1 MKNLYVGLMSGTS
14 RDSLDGCLVSFE
26 NGLNVLAC
34 ETLNFSDGYQTSQD
48 QAYIDREIT
57 NKSIE
62 LVHKLIKTR
71 KENVAAIA
79 FPGQTISH
87 NDDFSLQAGSPETI
101 AKEIKIPVYSDFRNF
116 DIAKGGKGA
125 PLIPLFHQ
133 YLLSEKDTEK
143 LVLNIGGICN
153 GTYLKDKKIIHAS
166 DIGPGNCLLDA
177 TMRNFNLGKFDS
189 DGLMASKGN
198 VDGVLLEKLLK
209 QIDFLS
215 YPRADDLSIYLNL
228 METYKKSLAEKN
240 PEDILCTFVELTV
253 KKIEEYFNFCGAPA
267 KVIFHGGGSENKYLM
282 RRIKETINTEI
293 STINSLISS
302 KYVESAAFAY
312 LAFKE
317 RAVLFR

>member
-1 MKNLYVGLMSGTS
+1 MSGTS

-87 NDDFSLQAGSPETI
+87 NDVFSLQAGSPETI

-153 GTYLKDKKIIHAS
+153 GTYLKDEKIIHAS

>member
-153 GTYLKDKKIIHAS
+153 GTYLKDEKIIHAS

>member
-71 KENVAAIA
+71 RENVAAIA

-101 AKEIKIPVYSDFRNF
+101 AKETKIPVYSDFRNF

-133 YLLSEKDTEK
+133 YLLSEKGTEK

-153 GTYLKDKKIIHAS
+153 GTYLKDEKIIHAS

-253 KKIEEYFNFCGAPA
+253 KKIEEYFNFCGAPT

-293 STINSLISS
+293 STIDTIISS

>member
-1 MKNLYVGLMSGTS
+1 MSGTS

-34 ETLNFSDGYQTSQD
+34 ETLDFTDGYQTSQD
-48 QAYIDREIT
+48 QAYIDKEIT

-62 LVHKLIKTR
+62 LIHMLIETR
-71 KENVAAIA
+71 RENVAAIA

-101 AKEIKIPVYSDFRNF
+101 AKETKIPVYSDFRNF

-153 GTYLKDKKIIHAS
+153 GTYLKDEEIIHAS

-209 QIDFLS
+209 KIEFLS

-240 PEDILCTFVELTV
+240 PEDILCTFIELTV

-267 KVIFHGGGSENKYLM
+267 KVIFHGGGTENKYLM
-282 RRIKETINTEI
+282 RRIKETIKTEI
-293 STINSLISS
+293 STIDSLISS

>member
-26 NGLNVLAC
+26 NGFNVLAC
-34 ETLNFSDGYQTSQD
+34 DTLNFSDGYQTSQD
-48 QAYIDREIT
+48 QAYIDKEIT

-62 LVHKLIKTR
+62 LVNKLIEIR
-71 KENVAAIA
+71 RDNVVAIA

-101 AKEIKIPVYSDFRNF
+101 AKETKIPVYSDFRNF

-125 PLIPLFHQ
+125 PLIPHFHQ
-133 YLLSEKDTEK
+133 YLLSEKGTEQ

-153 GTYLKDKKIIHAS
+153 GTHLKDEEIVHSS

-198 VDGVLLEKLLK
+198 VDNILLEKLLHE
-209 QIDFLS
+209 IDFLT
-215 YPRADDLSIYLNL
+215 YPRADDLSLYLNL
-228 METYKKSLAEKN
+228 METYKKFLAEKN
-240 PEDILCTFVELTV
+240 PEDVLCTFVELTV
-253 KKIEEYFNFCGAPA
+253 RKIEEYFNFCGAPA
-267 KVIFHGGGSENKYLM
+267 KVIFHGGGTENKYLM
-282 RRIKETINTEI
+282 KRIKEMIKTEI
-293 STINSLISS
+293 STIDSLISS

>member
-14 RDSLDGCLVSFE
+14 RDSLDACLVSFE

-34 ETLNFSDGYQTSQD
+34 DTLNFSDGYQTSQD
-48 QAYIDREIT
+48 QAYIDKEIT

-62 LVHKLIKTR
+62 LINKLIETR
-71 KENVAAIA
+71 RENVVAIA
-79 FPGQTISH
+79 FPGQTILH

-101 AKEIKIPVYSDFRNF
+101 AKETNIPVYSDFRNF

-125 PLIPLFHQ
+125 PLIPHFHQ
-133 YLLSEKDTEK
+133 YLLSEKGTEQ

-153 GTYLKDKKIIHAS
+153 GTHLKDEEIIHSS

-198 VDGVLLEKLLK
+198 VDNILLEKLLNE
-209 QIDFLS
+209 IDFLT
-215 YPRADDLSIYLNL
+215 YPRADDLSLYLNL
-228 METYKKSLAEKN
+228 METYKKFLAEKN
-240 PEDILCTFVELTV
+240 PEDALCTFVELTV
-253 KKIEEYFNFCGAPA
+253 RKIEEYFNFCGAPA
-267 KVIFHGGGSENKYLM
+267 KVIIHGGGTENKYLM
-282 RRIKETINTEI
+282 KRIKEMIKAEI
-293 STINSLISS
+293 STIDSLISS

>member
-26 NGLNVLAC
+26 NGLNILAC

-101 AKEIKIPVYSDFRNF
+101 AKETNIPVYSDFRNF

-153 GTYLKDKKIIHAS
+153 GTYLKDEKIIHAS

-198 VDGVLLEKLLK
+198 VDGVLLEELLK
-209 QIDFLS
+209 KIDFLS

-240 PEDILCTFVELTV
+240 PEDILCTFIELTV

-267 KVIFHGGGSENKYLM
+267 KVIFHGGGTENKYLM
-282 RRIKETINTEI
+282 RRIKETIKTEI
-293 STINSLISS
+293 STIDSLISS

>member
-1 MKNLYVGLMSGTS
+1 MSGTS

-153 GTYLKDKKIIHAS
+153 GTYLKDEKIIHAS

>member
-198 VDGVLLEKLLK
+198 IDGVLLEKLLK